1 MMITSRSKSEDSRV
15 SKSLASVVPSKCFE
29 EEIATKHEE
38 NTTSYLA
45 VKFDKLIVSPHTS
58 TKGSGSKTP
67 SSVKS
72 EEKVLKIKK
81 SNKKRPLLRKSKLGE
96 SFTKFRDS
104 VSSHCSVKEK
114 NPSEK
119 SVFGRKYS
127 FSLEN
132 FNSLSLQ
139 DYAEAGSSSSSEKY
153 STESFKTI
161 NGSVGKRKRERC
173 HSCDERLET
182 NNGQGTSESIN
193 EAGSLVSCGQQA
205 RMFSDVTVEDLA
217 GYLDDTA
224 FFPKRM
230 SHMAEMMYT

>member
-1 MMITSRSKSEDSRV
+1 MITSRSKSEDSRV
-15 SKSLASVVPSKCFE
+15 SKSLASGSVPSKCFE
-29 EEIATKHEE
+29 ESATKHEE

-45 VKFDKLIVSPHTS
+45 VKFDKLIVSPNTS
-58 TKGSGSKTP
+58 FKGSGSKSTP
-67 SSVKS
+67 LVKS

-81 SNKKRPLLRKSKLGE
+81 DNKKRPLIRKSKLGE
-96 SFTKFRDS
+96 SFAKFRDS
-104 VSSHCSVKEK
+104 VSSRCTVKEK

-139 DYAEAGSSSSSEKY
+139 DNAEAGSSSSSEKY

-173 HSCDERLET
+173 HSCAERLET
-182 NNGQGTSESIN
+182 IDQATSESN
-193 EAGSLVSCGQQA
+193 SEAGSIVSCGQQA